1 MPRKPLTSP
10 TTSFTGT
17 TSSFLGLSSSS
28 ALPNPAT
35 NPDDPFYPF
44 LLPPPD
50 ESLEDRVEREE
61 READARRVNDEIDEM
76 LKAERA
82 TLRRRRKPVKVLLLG
97 QSESGA
103 LSFSLNF

>member
-1 MPRKPLTSP
+1 MPRKIITSP

-17 TSSFLGLSSSS
+17 TSFLGISSTSS

-44 LLPPPD
+44 LVPPPD
-50 ESLEDRVEREE
+50 ETTEDRLAREE

-82 TLRRRRKPVKVLLLG
+82 ALRRRKKPVKVLLLG

-103 LSFSLNF
+103 LS